1 MKNTIRTGLLAVGLL
16 LTAGSGLSS
25 AQTIDREHLS
35 VEAYARCND
44 FLNTL
49 IIHDRLLN
57 THVSGL
63 VGVTAG
69 LTTRPE
75 DGDWYAWAYNYPTF
89 GIGLSHDFS
98 GLLDCKPYSPGKR
111 GFASID
117 SRMGDIV
124 NLYGW
129 AQFDWIRTRTF
140 RFGPAAEIGL
150 AYSDQCYDYKTNPG
164 NVYIGSH
171 VFFDVGAGLH
181 AECFLSPHWALT
193 GGLYLTHHSNAM
205 HTAENCGTNELSLS
219 VGTRYY
225 LAPVQFTPR
234 PAVSPERPEYPKG
247 LHLQV
252 SAAAGVLCFVDEQ
265 VVYDRNGHSD
275 HKAPARP
282 RVVLCSELVWRY
294 SPVFAT
300 GIGAEGGWSDN
311 SYWLTD
317 VLLKGVED
325 DPDNYSP
332 FHAGVYLTQEFH
344 YRQISLHI
352 AAGTYVFKRTG
363 LQDRLHS
370 LLIKA
375 GMRYHFTRAAGLF
388 AGVDLR
394 ETHRGYNLEWSL
406 GYRF

>member
-1 MKNTIRTGLLAVGLL
+1 MKNTIRTGLLAIGLS
-16 LTAGSGLSS
+16 LTAGSCLLP
-25 AQTIDREHLS
+25 AQTVDSRHLS
-35 VEAYARCND
+35 VEGYARCND
-44 FLNTL
+44 FLNSARL
-49 IIHDRLLN
+49 RDILLN

-69 LTTRPE
+69 LTTLPE
-75 DGDWYAWAYNYPTF
+75 DGNWYEWAYNYPTF
-89 GIGLSHDFS
+89 GIGLSHDFA
-98 GLLDCKPYSPGKR
+98 GLMKFKPYVPSGTKEPV
-111 GFASID
+111 D
-117 SRMGDIV
+117 SRLGDIV

-129 AQFDWIRTRTF
+129 AQFDWVRTRTF

-181 AECFLSPHWALT
+181 AELLLAPQWALT
-193 GGLYLTHHSNAM
+193 GGVYLTHHSNAM
-205 HTAENCGTNELSLS
+205 HTPHNCGTNEFSFS
-219 VGTRYY
+219 AGTRYY
-225 LAPVQFTPR
+225 LAPVRYTPR
-234 PAVSPERPEYPKG
+234 SAVRPERPEFPKG

-252 SAAAGVLCFVDEQ
+252 SAAAGVLSFFDEQ
-265 VVYDRNGHSD
+265 DIYDEHNRAEHTV
-275 HKAPARP
+275 PARP

-300 GIGAEGGWSDN
+300 GIGAEAGWSDN
-311 SYWLTD
+311 RYWLTD

-332 FHAGVYLTQEFH
+332 FHAGLYLTQEFH

-375 GMRYHFTRAAGLF
+375 GMRYHFSRAAGLF

-394 ETHRGYNLEWSL
+394 ETHRGYNLEWTL